1 MLFYA
6 LWALLHVQLP
16 AILGVLVAILGVL
29 VAILGA
35 LAAILDVHHLTARA
49 AHGCVPC
56 NHSLALLVP

>member
-16 AILGVLVAILGVL
+16 AILGVL